1 MSIILIDNVLFNDKL
16 EERTIRYNNCIVFLI
31 LNGTSIFFG
40 LFYLYIF
47 FMIPKYNN
55 SSNSLSLFFSFFNL
69 ISNSLYF
76 LIFFELYLY
85 EPNILSLTIK
95 IITMFNPLVIL
106 CIYYLAACII
116 HNLYAPY
123 YNYSHN
129 IEKRFQFYKY
139 LLFIL
144 IIVFY
149 LYTLFNINYN
159 DSLISSKNFT
169 FISNYDTFFIQFFYI
184 SGFCIILFIIYNLYY
199 VLNKK
204 DDFIISEYQ
213 ETKERSKKLKNI
225 FKSVIS
231 RNIAY
236 IIYFLLAFLPENII
250 MLIKYV
256 FDKNTKSYYIEYF
269 IIILISF
276 FGSFLFLVKLFDPLM
291 RNLSINLL
299 LFNREFIYTHDDIN
313 DENQNLMD
321 TPFLTDDINETIRNQ
336 NKIRTAVY
344 SRNLNI
350 IRGFSGESSFSPRKK
365 SGNNSAGNID
375 VYFSKLSKP
384 IKKKSYCSESDRN
397 DNNDFKKHYKYK
409 EMKTF
414 NGVEKRSNSKI
425 TINNNNN
432 LYSDKND
439 SSREESNITNKNI
452 DKPFTQEYKLVI
464 KDNNDRY
471 NNYNN
476 NNNTFEE
483 QKSNSEN
490 YEQNIKSF
498 KQRAP
503 YIINSRN
510 ISKNSI
516 NSIKNPRNNSIYL
529 TNSYNKNILI
539 LKTPLKINNS
549 NYRRNFINNNRLRSP
564 QSSLNIRSY
573 SIKNSLLRNKG
584 PQIGQ
589 HKSPRTRSIAH
600 FNYLN
605 EEITSF
611 ASMNY
616 HLEVN
621 ENLLRMIAISIA
633 IDDCRIYDELDVYKK
648 YYKLTIPWENKDFYT
663 ERTKNKKYND
673 SNIPKWLGINNDSRF
688 TNIQF
693 SIMAYCP
700 FVFHHI
706 RLIDKI
712 SIDDLLASL
721 NPIKNIKKMK
731 EQRVLGGRGNNSLFR
746 TWDKKFILKTID
758 TNEKN
763 IFFDQMIVDFHCF
776 MRESRSILSRV
787 YGLFKIDIRDKGA
800 IYVIV
805 QKNMDDLPF
814 ETKLLTF
821 DFKGSTV
828 DRQVIT
834 KEDCRLT
841 KEKIW
846 EKYKDKVLKDKDLN
860 ITGLKFILNFKD
872 WKSITSIIDSDSSFL
887 QNLKVTDYSL
897 VVFVHKY
904 REEDLEKNKGNK
916 RVIKSKDNKYIF
928 NFCIVDYL
936 GPYNFIKKGEI
947 IIKKFIGNIKK
958 EVDTNFSV
966 LDPDGYGIRFKKF
979 IKRII
984 LDE

>member
-1 MSIILIDNVLFNDKL
+1 
-16 EERTIRYNNCIVFLI
+16 
-31 LNGTSIFFG
+31 
-40 LFYLYIF
+40 
-47 FMIPKYNN
+47 
-55 SSNSLSLFFSFFNL
+55 
-69 ISNSLYF
+69 
-76 LIFFELYLY
+76 
-85 EPNILSLTIK
+85 
-95 IITMFNPLVIL
+95 
-106 CIYYLAACII
+106 
-116 HNLYAPY
+116 
-123 YNYSHN
+123 
-129 IEKRFQFYKY
+129 
-139 LLFIL
+139 
-144 IIVFY
+144 
-149 LYTLFNINYN
+149 
-159 DSLISSKNFT
+159 
-169 FISNYDTFFIQFFYI
+169 
-184 SGFCIILFIIYNLYY
+184 
-199 VLNKK
+199 
-204 DDFIISEYQ
+204 
-213 ETKERSKKLKNI
+213 
-225 FKSVIS
+225 
-231 RNIAY
+231 
-236 IIYFLLAFLPENII
+236 
-250 MLIKYV
+250 
-256 FDKNTKSYYIEYF
+256 
-269 IIILISF
+269 
-276 FGSFLFLVKLFDPLM
+276 
-291 RNLSINLL
+291 
-299 LFNREFIYTHDDIN
+299 
-313 DENQNLMD
+313 
-321 TPFLTDDINETIRNQ
+321 
-336 NKIRTAVY
+336 
-344 SRNLNI
+344 
-350 IRGFSGESSFSPRKK
+350 
-365 SGNNSAGNID
+365 
-375 VYFSKLSKP
+375 
-384 IKKKSYCSESDRN
+384 
-397 DNNDFKKHYKYK
+397 
-409 EMKTF
+409 
-414 NGVEKRSNSKI
+414 
-425 TINNNNN
+425 
-432 LYSDKND
+432 
-439 SSREESNITNKNI
+439 
-452 DKPFTQEYKLVI
+452 
-464 KDNNDRY
+464 
-471 NNYNN
+471 
-476 NNNTFEE
+476 
-483 QKSNSEN
+483 
-490 YEQNIKSF
+490 
-498 KQRAP
+498 
-503 YIINSRN
+503 
-510 ISKNSI
+510 
-516 NSIKNPRNNSIYL
+516 
-529 TNSYNKNILI
+529 
-539 LKTPLKINNS
+539 
-549 NYRRNFINNNRLRSP
+549 
-564 QSSLNIRSY
+564 
-573 SIKNSLLRNKG
+573 
-584 PQIGQ
+584 
-589 HKSPRTRSIAH
+589 
-600 FNYLN
+600 
-605 EEITSF
+605 
-611 ASMNY
+611 MNY

>member
-1 MSIILIDNVLFNDKL
+1 
-16 EERTIRYNNCIVFLI
+16 
-31 LNGTSIFFG
+31 
-40 LFYLYIF
+40 
-47 FMIPKYNN
+47 
-55 SSNSLSLFFSFFNL
+55 
-69 ISNSLYF
+69 
-76 LIFFELYLY
+76 
-85 EPNILSLTIK
+85 
-95 IITMFNPLVIL
+95 MFNPLVIL
-106 CIYYLAACII
+106 CIYYWAACLT
-116 HNLYAPY
+116 HNLYAYY
-123 YNYSHN
+123 YNYTHN
-129 IEKRFQFYKY
+129 MDKRFQYYKY

-159 DSLISSKNFT
+159 DSLIISKNFT
-169 FISNYDTFFIQFFYI
+169 FISNYDVFFIQFFYV
-184 SGFCIILFIIYNLYY
+184 SGICIILFIIYILYF

-213 ETKERSKKLKNI
+213 ETKERSKKLKDI

-250 MLIKYV
+250 MLLKYV

-269 IIILISF
+269 VIILISF
-276 FGSFLFLVKLFDPLM
+276 FSSFLFLVKLFDPLM
-291 RNLSINLL
+291 RNLIINLL
-299 LFNREFIYTHDDIN
+299 LFNREFIYNHDDIN
-313 DENQNLMD
+313 SENQNLMD
-321 TPFLTDDINETIRNQ
+321 TPFLMDEINETVRSQ
-336 NKIRTAVY
+336 NKMKTAVF
-344 SRNLNI
+344 SRNINQI
-350 IRGFSGESSFSPRKK
+350 KGFTKQLSFSPPKK
-365 SGNNSAGNID
+365 TRNKSEGTIN
-375 VYFSKLSKP
+375 VYTSKLSKP
-384 IKKKSYCSESDRN
+384 IKKMSYCSEFDR
-397 DNNDFKKHYKYK
+397 KKDCNFRKNYQYK

-414 NGVEKRSNSKI
+414 SFAEKRNNSKFN
-425 TINNNNN
+425 ININKDS
-432 LYSDKND
+432 YTDKNN

-452 DKPFTQEYKLVI
+452 DKPFNQEYNLVI
-464 KDNNDRY
+464 KSNNESY

-476 NNNTFEE
+476 NIFEE
-483 QKSNSEN
+483 QKSNTDN
-490 YEQNIKSF
+490 FDQNINSF

-503 YIINSRN
+503 IIINNRN
-510 ISKNSI
+510 ISRI
-516 NSIKNPRNNSIYL
+516 SIKNPRNNSNYL
-529 TNSYNKNILI
+529 TKSYNKNIPT
-539 LKTPLKINNS
+539 LKNSLKISTS
-549 NYRRNFINNNRLRSP
+549 NYHPSFSNKNRLMNS
-564 QSSLNIRSY
+564 QSSLNIRSN
-573 SIKNSLLRNKG
+573 SINNTLIKNKV
-584 PQIGQ
+584 PQTGQ
-589 HKSPRTRSIAH
+589 YKSPRSITKAH
-600 FNYLN
+600 LNYLH

-621 ENLLRMIAISIA
+621 ENLLRMIAISLSVN
-633 IDDCRIYDELDVYKK
+633 DCRIYDDLDVYKK
-648 YYKLTIPWENKDFYT
+648 YYKLTIPWENRNFYT
-663 ERTKNKKYND
+663 EMTKIKKYND

-712 SIDDLLASL
+712 SIDDLLKSL
-721 NPIKNIKKMK
+721 NPLKNMKKMK

-758 TNEKN
+758 TNEKH
-763 IFFDQMIVDFHCF
+763 IFFDQMITDFHCF

-787 YGLFKIDIRDKGA
+787 YGLYKIELKDKGA

-828 DRQVIT
+828 DRQVIA
-834 KEDCRLT
+834 KEDCRLP

-846 EKYKDKVLKDKDLN
+846 KKYKNTVLKDKDLD
-860 ITGLKFILNFKD
+860 ITGLKFILDFKD
-872 WKSITSIIDSDSSFL
+872 WQNITSIIDSDSSFL
-887 QNLKVTDYSL
+887 QNLQVTDYSL
-897 VVFVHKY
+897 VVFVHEY
-904 REEDLEKNKGNK
+904 RQEDLEKNKGNK
-916 RVIKSKDNKYIF
+916 RVIKSKNNKYIF

-936 GPYNFIKKGEI
+936 GPYNFIKKGES

-958 EVDTNFSV
+958 KEDTNFSV
-966 LDPDGYGIRFKKF
+966 LDPDNYGKRFRKF
-979 IKRII
+979 IKKII